1 MSAQLRLLYSSNA
14 FWAASGYGVQGKSLL
29 PRLAELP
36 EFNGRESIAQFAW
49 WGLDGGMHHVESFR
63 IYPKFDDP
71 YGNDVI
77 GAHAQHFGANLVI
90 SLIDVWVMKQTA
102 QRIAPALWC
111 VPGDTLIT
119 LNDGHQLPIKDLYA
133 MQGNRRAMIGHDG
146 TRKVDGLI
154 TGYHYMGVKP
164 TLEIETMTGRKLRTT
179 AESGVYVK
187 RNGDAKYIPAAS
199 VIPGDMVYCTAGNHT
214 FIQEDN
220 NGEFGAYTHAELAVS
235 DRHQGNGT
243 GVLSGNHRRRGNHQ
257 HPRPHKAASNEG
269 AQGRTLQDT
278 ATSGAYLQHGY
289 GVDGLALQPNRVQD
303 EQSRPSQG
311 AHQLSSDCFGLSN
324 VCAADPAIVVLDFE
338 EAISPTTNG
347 VHRDSSVAV
356 GYRIQPVIRAAR
368 SRDMADVTGNEL
380 EEVRSVRSTGIY
392 EHVYDLTT
400 STHNFYANG
409 MLIHNC
415 PWLPIDHDPVPD
427 QFLESLQGAHLP
439 LTYAKWGHNMLTDAG
454 VENVYIPHGIET
466 GVYKVL
472 PDREEVRKFKKWLT
486 GDEET
491 FLCAMVAAN
500 KGFPDRKWFQGQLEC
515 FRDFVVGLERQGVD
529 TSKIKLYLH
538 TIPNGVH
545 GGVDFHTLANRL
557 GIHDRL
563 IFPHPYLYRLG
574 YPPEHLALVY
584 NAADVL
590 LSVSMSEGF
599 GIPIIEAQACG
610 TPVIATNFSAMPEL
624 VRWGHLVDVA
634 DRVLTG
640 MHSYHALPSKPSM
653 VDKLNRLYEAW
664 TVCGGEWPLSKRIAT
679 QDLIHA
685 EYSWDTI
692 VREQWRPLMARLAQ
706 EAPPLDARYQVGGV
720 VVPQAP
726 VDDVTAF
733 VDAVNGEDKPKRRIG
748 PFVPRIPE
756 VNGHEPVAVTA

>member
-49 WGLDGGMHHVESFR
+49 WGLDGGLHHVEGFR

-90 SLIDVWVMKQTA
+90 SLIDVWVMKNTA
-102 QRIAPALWC
+102 RQIAPALW
-111 VPGDTLIT
+111 
-119 LNDGHQLPIKDLYA
+119 
-133 MQGNRRAMIGHDG
+133 
-146 TRKVDGLI
+146 
-154 TGYHYMGVKP
+154 
-164 TLEIETMTGRKLRTT
+164 
-179 AESGVYVK
+179 
-187 RNGDAKYIPAAS
+187 
-199 VIPGDMVYCTAGNHT
+199 
-214 FIQEDN
+214 
-220 NGEFGAYTHAELAVS
+220 
-235 DRHQGNGT
+235 
-243 GVLSGNHRRRGNHQ
+243 
-257 HPRPHKAASNEG
+257 
-269 AQGRTLQDT
+269 
-278 ATSGAYLQHGY
+278 
-289 GVDGLALQPNRVQD
+289 
-303 EQSRPSQG
+303 
-311 AHQLSSDCFGLSN
+311 
-324 VCAADPAIVVLDFE
+324 
-338 EAISPTTNG
+338 
-347 VHRDSSVAV
+347 
-356 GYRIQPVIRAAR
+356 
-368 SRDMADVTGNEL
+368 
-380 EEVRSVRSTGIY
+380 
-392 EHVYDLTT
+392 
-400 STHNFYANG
+400 
-409 MLIHNC
+409 C
-415 PWLPIDHDPVPD
+415 PWLPIDHDPVPQ
-427 QFLESLQGAHLP
+427 QFLDSLAGAHLP
-439 LTYAKWGHNMLTDAG
+439 LTYAKWGHNMLSDAG

-472 PDREEVRKFKKWLT
+472 SDREEVRKFKKWLT

-733 VDAVNGEDKPKRRIG
+733 VDAVNGEDKPKRRVG
-748 PFVPRIPE
+748 PFVPRIPAPKEEIDDE
-756 VNGHEPVAVTA
+756 VTVALAEAEIEEYRRDPSTAVSWEHAKAVTA